1 MATRFR
7 FRLEGL
13 LRLRRSLEEA
23 ARRSLALRIAERDR
37 LQTALQGLRTQHA
50 TTVEARR
57 QAPGEALDLD
67 RWKAIERFLV
77 VLEHRMAQTQHALAE
92 AENRIVLA
100 RQELT
105 KAHQDHLML
114 VRLKE
119 RRQAQHDLEALR
131 EETVLLDEIAVL
143 RHRLHPVSAL
153 SVSQVSP

>member
-1 MATRFR
+1 MAVRFR

-13 LRLRRSLEEA
+13 LRLRKSLEEA
-23 ARRSLALRIAERDR
+23 ARRNLAVRIAERDA
-37 LQTALQGLRTQHA
+37 LQTKLQHLKLQHQEA
-50 TTVEARR
+50 VEARR
-57 QAPGEALDLD
+57 LSPGEALDLD

-77 VLEHRMAQTQHALAE
+77 VQEHRIVQTEQAIQEAE
-92 AENRIVLA
+92 ARIDNA

-119 RRQAQHDLEALR
+119 RRQSQHDLEALR
-131 EETVLLDEIAVL
+131 EETVLQDEIAVL
-143 RHRLHPVSAL
+143 RHRLHPATAL

>member
-1 MATRFR
+1 MAVRFR

-13 LRLRRSLEEA
+13 LRLRKSLEEA
-23 ARRSLALRIAERDR
+23 ARRNLAVRIAERDA
-37 LQTALQGLRTQHA
+37 LQTKLQHLKLQHQEA
-50 TTVEARR
+50 VEARR
-57 QAPGEALDLD
+57 LSPGEALDLD

-77 VLEHRMAQTQHALAE
+77 VQEHRIVQTEQAIQEAE
-92 AENRIVLA
+92 ARIDNA

-119 RRQAQHDLEALR
+119 RRQSQHDLEALR

-143 RHRLHPVSAL
+143 RHRLHPATAL

>member
-1 MATRFR
+1 MSARFR

-13 LRLRRSLEEA
+13 LRLRKSLEEA
-23 ARRSLALRIAERDR
+23 ARRNLAVRIAERDG
-37 LQTALQGLRTQHA
+37 LQTKLQHLELQHREA
-50 TTVEARR
+50 VEARR
-57 QAPGEALDLD
+57 LNPGEALDLD

-77 VLEHRMAQTQHALAE
+77 VQEHRIAQTEQALQEAE
-92 AENRIVLA
+92 ARIDSA

-119 RRQAQHDLEALR
+119 RRQSQHDLEALH

-143 RHRLHPVSAL
+143 RHRLHPATAL